1 MEKRL
6 QFFRKMGVVLL
17 CVAACALGVFATLR
31 YLPSREP
38 KSVADTVWLTRVDT
52 IRLTHPV
59 ERLRTIVRVDT
70 VWLAMTD
77 TTARNDSVRVAL
89 PIEHRLYTDDSIYR
103 ASVSGYGARL
113 DSLVFLRP
121 VRQQTITRSQQ
132 ARFVLTIGAQAG
144 YYRTPCGWQP
154 GVGVGVGAGVTI
166 KFGNGTRRRKSG
178 SWISE

>member
-6 QFFRKMGVVLL
+6 QILRRVGVVLL
-17 CVAACALGVFATLR
+17 CVATCVLGVFATLH
-31 YLPSREP
+31 YVPSREL
-38 KSVADTVWLTRVDT
+38 VNRVDTVWLTRVDT

-59 ERLRTIVRVDT
+59 ERLRTVVRVDT
-70 VWLAMTD
+70 VWLTVAD
-77 TTARNDSVRVAL
+77 TPPGEDSVRVVM
-89 PIEHRLYTDDSIYR
+89 PVEHKLYTDDSTYR

-121 VRQQTITRSQQ
+121 IRQQTITRSRQ
-132 ARFVLTIGAQAG
+132 ARFVFTIGAQAG

-154 GVGVGVGAGVTI
+154 GVGVGLGAGITI
-166 KFGNGTRRRKSG
+166 RFGNGTRQRRSG